1 MWVQRVCVWANEIMV
16 VMVIFNLMKER
27 VGVLGGGSVGGTV
40 KYKCVYVSGLG
51 ERKGGYDDVG

>member
-1 MWVQRVCVWANEIMV
+1 MV